1 MVASLAPPPHLWGRS
16 RPFASSKIDRPVRF
30 VNSIQHSHLYHDWIS
45 LSTMMCQGGWVD
57 SKGLIRT
64 EDDPKNAGIRG
75 EERGRRAAGIVN
87 TVTSWFRREDRLLFL
102 LF

>member
-1 MVASLAPPPHLWGRS
+1 
-16 RPFASSKIDRPVRF
+16 
-30 VNSIQHSHLYHDWIS
+30 
-45 LSTMMCQGGWVD
+45 MCQGGWVD

-64 EDDPKNAGIRG
+64 EDDPKNARIRG

-87 TVTSWFRREDRLLFL
+87 TVTSWFRREDRFLFL